1 MNKDID
7 NDSLD
12 SVSMEDI
19 QNDGNDAVTESVA
32 DVAADSTPAPAVAAA
47 TVAASAPVDS
57 APRKRAGRPFD
68 ATGKTKLGQAR
79 ILYAQNASL
88 APKELKKLFVEKL
101 GVAPQVGQTYASLV
115 RRK

>member
-19 QNDGNDAVTESVA
+19 QNDGNDAVTESAA
-32 DVAADSTPAPAVAAA
+32 DVAADSTPAPAVAA

-79 ILYAQNASL
+79 ILYAQNTSL

>member
-1 MNKDID
+1 MNKDIE
-7 NDSLD
+7 NESLD
-12 SVSMEDI
+12 NVSMEDI
-19 QNDGNDAVTESVA
+19 QNDGNSVATESAA
-32 DVAADSTPAPAVAAA
+32 DVVANPTPAPAEAAA

-79 ILYAQNASL
+79 ILYAQNTSL